1 MTSWI
6 NELSS
11 FTCSTNWA
19 INSTV
24 NLIGFEPMT
33 LLILLWELNILWS
46 DRRDSDSQQPTWR
59 AGTLPIELLSHI
71 QGTLWFYDLAYHSIF
86 IAVSAFRRK
95 GGVGLIPTG
104 WDIYYLMVTPIRIE
118 LMLPPWKGSVLT
130 TWPRCHFGGG
140 APRIW
145 TEILLQSRANTGYR
159 PALLPLK

>member
-6 NELSS
+6 SELSS

-19 INSTV
+19 INSTA

-46 DRRDSDSQQPTWR
+46 IIPDSNRRLIRGKDSCYHYTNDAYTR
-59 AGTLPIELLSHI
+59 HI
-71 QGTLWFYDLAYHSIF
+71 MVLWFSISFHF

-130 TWPRCHFGGG
+130 TWPRCHFF
-140 APRIW
+140 
-145 TEILLQSRANTGYR
+145 
-159 PALLPLK
+159 